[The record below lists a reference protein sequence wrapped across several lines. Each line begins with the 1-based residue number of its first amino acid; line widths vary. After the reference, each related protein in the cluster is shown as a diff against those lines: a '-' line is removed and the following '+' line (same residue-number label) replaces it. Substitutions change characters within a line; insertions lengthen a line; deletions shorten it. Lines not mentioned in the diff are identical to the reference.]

1 MNILLAYSTKHFVPS
16 SNQRVGTGMSAS
28 SAATLARTLYDTLT
42 QYGQVDY
49 VDGIRPP
56 RQLPRKHYDLLV
68 GIQGSITPLHRLAAF
83 DKTILFAV
91 NMHPVERNRIL
102 HDFNVEYSVCPA
114 KHVARNTVHLEQ
126 LDDIRLADSI
136 FLVGNA
142 TVARSFLKHGKSL
155 EQIRRFNYASALPAR
170 APGELTHS
178 SHPRRILY
186 VSTEMCLR
194 KGFDILAELLRENK
208 DSAIQVGIIGG
219 AGDKTYRARLEELRR
234 IMGEKLTVHGWVDSS
249 SDAYLQLLRSYDAVI
264 FPSLEEGQAGSVLDA
279 MSQGLVPLITRET
292 GIDYS
297 PLGFLQPAMNC
308 KNNHE
313 LLHRLINLSSDALL
327 RLQQQTL
334 QYYQAQHAGWETP
347 LRHAFDLFITSGN
360 PWPLPPENYTLNT
373 TALSIPGNIIYDL
386 TDQMERNNN
395 ISCVATTCTADVP
408 RISWCYVNELP
419 EGAIVLSSIRATPEP
434 PFLLGREDSDKGV
447 DTLSAPIQQHVIQ
460 SKFFHRL
467 LTPLMLMLSILH
479 PSKSKRKIFYNRWRL
494 FKLPTS
500 YSAHISTPV

>member
-1 MNILLAYSTKHFVPS
+1 
-16 SNQRVGTGMSAS
+16 
-28 SAATLARTLYDTLT
+28 
-42 QYGQVDY
+42 
-49 VDGIRPP
+49 
-56 RQLPRKHYDLLV
+56 
-68 GIQGSITPLHRLAAF
+68 
-83 DKTILFAV
+83 
-91 NMHPVERNRIL
+91 
-102 HDFNVEYSVCPA
+102 
-114 KHVARNTVHLEQ
+114 
-126 LDDIRLADSI
+126 
-136 FLVGNA
+136 
-142 TVARSFLKHGKSL
+142 
-155 EQIRRFNYASALPAR
+155 
-170 APGELTHS
+170 
-178 SHPRRILY
+178 
-186 VSTEMCLR
+186 MCLR

-373 TALSIPGNIIYDL
+373 TASSIPGNIIYDL
-386 TDQMERNNN
+386 TDQAELNNN

-408 RISWCYVNELP
+408 RIRWSYVNELP
-419 EGAIVLSSIRATPEP
+419 EGALVLSGIRATPEP
-434 PFLLGREDSDKGV
+434 PFLLGEEDNGGI
-447 DTLSAPIQQHVIQ
+447 DTLSHPIPQYRPHPN
-460 SKFFHRL
+460 FLHRL
-467 LTPLMLMLSILH
+467 LAPLLLALSILH
-479 PSKSKRKIFYNRWRL
+479 PSKSQRKIFYNKWRL